1 MPTEGKR
8 FSTMDRTWRR
18 VMQKAYQGPKVL
30 EFCSSKKLLESF
42 HECNKLL
49 ELVQKG
55 LTEYLETKC
64 SAFPRFYFLSSDD
77 LLQILS
83 QAKDPT
89 AVQPHLHKCF
99 ENIAKLEFQDDLQI
113 TAMYSAGI
121 L

>member
-1 MPTEGKR
+1 MT
-8 FSTMDRTWRR
+8 
-18 VMQKAYQGPKVL
+18 KAYSSPKVL
-30 EFCSSKKLLESF
+30 EFCSTKKLLESF
-42 HECNKLL
+42 QECNKLL

-64 SAFPRFYFLSSDD
+64 SAFPRFYFLSPDD

-99 ENIAKLEFQDDLQI
+99 ENIASLDFQKDLLI
-113 TAMYSAGI
+113 TAMNSAENEKIDVVKI
-121 L
+121 LLEHKAG